1 MIRHADF
8 ADGTSRVD
16 TYKVGDVHFRA
27 KDAIHRLTNVG
38 NARSVNVIVELQGR
52 D

>member
-8 ADGTSRVD
+8 ADGPSQVD

-27 KDAIHRLTNVG
+27 KDSIPPATNIG
-38 NARSVNVIVELQGR
+38 NARYVNVIVELKGR